1 VTTSVGHGSGQNITL
16 PFSLFYTTCRPQTF
30 YFHHCYSI
38 ILQTSKSVKR
48 SLFGGDNDDRAP
60 IVCGEVPF
68 NPFKRC
74 NTTCADDHDLPEE
87 PEEAPVAAGAAG
99 AAPSADEEN
108 AEEYNTFAQRES
120 PVIDLTDSSDDES
133 SVRSYEGALDLRPR
147 AAPAAAAA
155 AAASEGGEGGE
166 GGEGPA
172 PVPTLRQRI
181 RLGIIADGALLAG
194 VKALSKAARA
204 ALEDDRD
211 GPRDGVRAAMDR
223 AMEASRVASAA
234 VAASTAAE
242 AAASAARRAERRAAA
257 GAGAGAD
264 DSTDDS
270 DDDSDDDSSSEDG
283 TDGTAVTPETIQA
296 QLTTLEEGAASRDE
310 FVRSVMRL
318 IDQTGMYESYG
329 VNAMRERL
337 CSIYHQ
343 CYLRRADEEERA
355 RGPVWTPPTPAEAAR
370 GMTGSLSGRVTIAD
384 SMWLDSI
391 NHAWME
397 VNNRFLLH
405 RFATPARTGRSA

>member
-1 VTTSVGHGSGQNITL
+1 M
-16 PFSLFYTTCRPQTF
+16 
-30 YFHHCYSI
+30 
-38 ILQTSKSVKR
+38 LQTSKTVKR
-48 SLFGGDNDDRAP
+48 SLFGDDNDDHVLTVR
-60 IVCGEVPF
+60 GEVPF
-68 NPFKRC
+68 NPLKRC
-74 NTTCADDHDLPEE
+74 NTACTDDHDFPEE
-87 PEEAPVAAGAAG
+87 PEEAPVAAPAAAG
-99 AAPSADEEN
+99 AAGEED

-194 VKALSKAARA
+194 VKALSKATRA

-211 GPRDGVRAAMDR
+211 GPRDGVRAAIDR
-223 AMEASRVASAA
+223 ATEATRVASAA

-242 AAASAARRAERRAAA
+242 TAASAARRAERRAAA
-257 GAGAGAD
+257 TGAGAGAGAD
-264 DSTDDS
+264 YST
-270 DDDSDDDSSSEDG
+270 DDSSSEDG

-296 QLTTLEEGAASRDE
+296 QLVTLADGAASRDE
-310 FVRSVMRL
+310 FVRAVMRL

-337 CSIYHQ
+337 GTIYHK
-343 CYLRRADEEERA
+343 CCARRADEEERA

-370 GMTGSLSGRVTIAD
+370 GMTGSFSGRVTIGD
-384 SMWLDSI
+384 NIWFDHI
-391 NHAWME
+391 NRDWME
-397 VNNRFLLH
+397 VNNRFLLPQ
-405 RFATPARTGRSA
+405 FVTPARTGRSA